1 MVYQIEFKDKTVDV
15 VDRCWLVESRPR
27 ANEPMI
33 MHWAV
38 QRRTGSKL
46 RWYKEED
53 ILEWKYAEDQS
64 PDAFNAPPPRPRKA
78 G

>member
-1 MVYQIEFKDKTVDV
+1 MT
-15 VDRCWLVESRPR
+15 
-27 ANEPMI
+27 

-53 ILEWKYAEDQS
+53 ILEWKYVEDQS
-64 PDAFNAPPPRPRKA
+64 PNAFNAPPRKA
-78 G
+78 V